1 MTTMPLRNRFLCT
14 AVIALLLASLWSY
27 QTQAI
32 EPGNVPPAKTAQPP
46 ILNEKD
52 FFPYKQRG
60 RGTLAGQAFLVSP
73 SGKAITQAG
82 APVHLIP
89 ITPYTRHWFDRN
101 VRTTSCSTTDTPA
114 SPESATAAPRT
125 PIDCPQE
132 ALTRLQMEKR
142 LAPYLRTTRANPTG
156 HFWFTKI
163 PAGRYYIV
171 SLIEEGSGSRQ
182 EERQAGLAWLVI
194 ELDTG
199 EKLTNLV
206 VTDCK
211 ASLC

>member
-1 MTTMPLRNRFLCT
+1 MPLRGQLLCEI
-14 AVIALLLASLWSY
+14 VMILLLGGLCY
-27 QTQAI
+27 NQAQAY
-32 EPGNVPPAKTAQPP
+32 EPGHASPAIAPQPP
-46 ILNEKD
+46 SLNEKD
-52 FFPYKQRG
+52 LFPYKQKG
-60 RGTLAGQAFLVSP
+60 QGTLAGQAFLGSP

-89 ITPYTRHWFDRN
+89 ITPYTRYWFDHT
-101 VRTTSCSTTDTPA
+101 VRATSCPSTESPA
-114 SPESATAAPRT
+114 SADGSPAPGS
-125 PIDCPQE
+125 PADCAHE
-132 ALTRLQMEKR
+132 ALTRLQTEKR

-171 SLIEEGSGSRQ
+171 SLIEGDR
-182 EERQAGLAWLVI
+182 ERTKDDQFAGLAWLV
-194 ELDTG
+194 LDLASG
-199 EKLTNLV
+199 EKASNLV